1 MILQHDMKFDDYV
14 AIVRRRVWYL
24 VFPAIVFSVGAYV
37 LSIYLPTKYKSET
50 VVLVQEQRISE
61 DIVRSVVNG
70 GLNERLATM
79 QEQILSR
86 TRLQQIIE
94 KLGLFKEEIGKKSPE
109 DLVAQL
115 RASIVISPVRPMAET
130 HADGLPGFT
139 INVTAS
145 KPALAQQICTEITSL
160 FLQQNV
166 VLRAQSAEDTTQF
179 IGTQLADAKA
189 KLDEQDAKLA
199 EFQRKYQGSLPDQ
212 AQTNFSWLSSLSSQL
227 DSVNQAIDRA
237 HQDQVYLQTALG
249 QQITAAKL
257 GQAGTNPDTL
267 GRQLAVMQEQLATL
281 RARYTDEHPDVVKLK
296 LDIAH
301 LQQRMQNQPATD
313 TLKPAPVGAD
323 GAVIETPQIQ
333 QLHAQIHQL
342 DVSIHEKTVE
352 QARIQQKI
360 VQLQA
365 KLELSP
371 SVEQEYKALTRDYQ
385 TALGIYTDLLKKQSV
400 SEMSTDLEK
409 RQEGEQFR
417 VLDPPSLPQKPSFPN
432 RKAFAVA
439 GLMGGLGLG
448 GVIGFLLELKDTS
461 LRTEREVEMV
471 LKLPT
476 LATIPMVPVQAP
488 SGLNNKF
495 MNANLKR
502 GREPLGLDAGA

>member
-1 MILQHDMKFDDYV
+1 
-14 AIVRRRVWYL
+14 
-24 VFPAIVFSVGAYV
+24 
-37 LSIYLPTKYKSET
+37 
-50 VVLVQEQRISE
+50 
-61 DIVRSVVNG
+61 
-70 GLNERLATM
+70 
-79 QEQILSR
+79 
-86 TRLQQIIE
+86 
-94 KLGLFKEEIGKKSPE
+94 
-109 DLVAQL
+109 
-115 RASIVISPVRPMAET
+115 
-130 HADGLPGFT
+130 
-139 INVTAS
+139 
-145 KPALAQQICTEITSL
+145 
-160 FLQQNV
+160 
-166 VLRAQSAEDTTQF
+166 
-179 IGTQLADAKA
+179 
-189 KLDEQDAKLA
+189 
-199 EFQRKYQGSLPDQ
+199 
-212 AQTNFSWLSSLSSQL
+212 
-227 DSVNQAIDRA
+227 
-237 HQDQVYLQTALG
+237 
-249 QQITAAKL
+249 
-257 GQAGTNPDTL
+257 
-267 GRQLAVMQEQLATL
+267 
-281 RARYTDEHPDVVKLK
+281 
-296 LDIAH
+296 
-301 LQQRMQNQPATD
+301 
-313 TLKPAPVGAD
+313 
-323 GAVIETPQIQ
+323 
-333 QLHAQIHQL
+333 LHAQIHQL